1 MTTGSVNPVNSVTGQ
16 TSSAGASAASTSS
29 IGSLNMNDFLTL
41 MTAQL
46 QNQDPLD
53 PTDSNEFLSQLAELS
68 TVEGISSLNT
78 GLTALSSSV
87 LSSQAVSAAGLVGQ
101 TVLAPATAMSYTA
114 GQTLNGAVQVPT
126 GASNVSV
133 SISDANGNVVDTIGI
148 PASSGG
154 GLQSFSWNGTGSN
167 GSALPSGTY
176 SISAAATVGGATQA
190 PTTYLDAT
198 VSSVTLNASGN
209 DVILNTPQLGAVA
222 LGSVQQFD

>member
-1 MTTGSVNPVNSVTGQ
+1 MTANAVNPVNSVTAQ
-16 TSSAGASAASTSS
+16 SSGASANAASTSS
-29 IGSLNMNDFLTL
+29 IGTLNMNDFLTL

-53 PTDSNEFLSQLAELS
+53 PTDSNQFLSQLAELS

-78 GLTALSSSV
+78 GLTALSTSV

-101 TVLAPATAMSYTA
+101 TILAPATAMSYTA

-133 SISDANGNVVDTIGI
+133 SIADANGNVVDTIAL
-148 PASSGG
+148 PAGSSGG
-154 GLQSFSWNGTGSN
+154 LQGFSWSGTGSN
-167 GSALPSGTY
+167 GSALPSGNY

-190 PTTYLDAT
+190 PATYLDAT